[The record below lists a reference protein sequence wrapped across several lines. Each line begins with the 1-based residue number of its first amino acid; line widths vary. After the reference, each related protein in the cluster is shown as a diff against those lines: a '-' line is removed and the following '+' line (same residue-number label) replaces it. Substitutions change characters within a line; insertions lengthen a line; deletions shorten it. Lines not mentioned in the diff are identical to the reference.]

1 MTVFAFYNQKG
12 GVGKTAAT
20 VNLAYLAAEEGWKT
34 LLWDL
39 DPQGAAGFYF
49 QIDASVKN
57 GAKKLL
63 TSEMDHALVVQPF
76 GYENLD
82 IIPSDSSARNSE
94 VILSEIKQGKKRIKS
109 ALSGIKNTYDIV
121 IIDCPP
127 GLSVLHDNI
136 FHAADWVL
144 IPNIPTTLS
153 MRSSETVSEYF
164 GTNNLNDSKIKS
176 FFSMVDHRKNLHN
189 EVMGEHYKDK
199 KFMKNYIPYLSDV
212 EKMGQQYAPVPVYA
226 RSSYATQ
233 CYRDFWKEV
242 KKFAVS
248 S

>member
-1 MTVFAFYNQKG
+1 MTVYDFYNQKG

-20 VNLAYLAAEEGWKT
+20 VNLAYLAAEEGWRT

-49 QIDASVKN
+49 QVDASVKN

-63 TSEMDHALVVQPF
+63 SNELDLSEAVQPS
-76 GYENLD
+76 GYDNLD
-82 IIPSDSSARNSE
+82 IIPSDLSARNADVLLSE
-94 VILSEIKQGKKRIKS
+94 VQQGKKRIKS
-109 ALSGIKNTYDIV
+109 AIATIKKDYDIV

-136 FHAADWVL
+136 FHAADFVV

-153 MRSSETVSEYF
+153 MRSYETVIDFFEQ
-164 GTNNLNDSKIKS
+164 NNLDRSKIKS

-189 EVMGEHYKDK
+189 DVLNEQYKNK
-199 KFMKNYIPYLSDV
+199 TFLKNYIPYLSDV
-212 EKMGQQYAPVPVYA
+212 EKMGQQLAPVPAYA
-226 RSSYATQ
+226 NSSYAAK
-233 CYRDFWKEV
+233 CYRDLWKELS
-242 KKFAVS
+242 KQTIA
-248 S
+248 

>member
-1 MTVFAFYNQKG
+1 MTVYAFYNQKG

-20 VNLAYLAAEEGWKT
+20 VNFAYLAAEEGWRT

-49 QIDASVKN
+49 QMDATIKN

-63 TSEMDHALVVQPF
+63 SNELNLETLIQPS

-82 IIPSDSSARNSE
+82 IITSDLSARNAD
-94 VILSEIKQGKKRIKS
+94 VVLADIKQGKKRIKS
-109 ALSGIKNTYDIV
+109 AIAEIKNDYDIV

-136 FHAADWVL
+136 FHAADWVV

-153 MRSSETVSEYF
+153 MRSYDTVLDYF
-164 GTNNLNDSKIKS
+164 QQNSLDISKIKS

-189 EVMGEHYKDK
+189 EVMANEYKNKTYGERIY
-199 KFMKNYIPYLSDV
+199 
-212 EKMGQQYAPVPVYA
+212 
-226 RSSYATQ
+226 
-233 CYRDFWKEV
+233 
-242 KKFAVS
+242 
-248 S
+248 